1 MCACVHLC
9 PPQAVEAL
17 EVCVCEQPPAGDG
30 EGEGAGDVPPATVI
44 AKGTV
49 ALAALARP
57 STGDVVRRVV
67 YSAVGGCG
75 WLWVAVGGV
84 WCARTCV
91 RACVPRRVA
100 LLPLTRRCG
109 GVGNCGVYVV
119 RRAQRIDSSALVLE
133 PVALPSDVVAAL
145 RTRVELRLRRAA
157 AAAAAA
163 DADGDGEVDEAAVA
177 AVSVPAEELEAAV
190 AAEEQGLLS
199 RLRASQA
206 RHRSTRHNSDAAA
219 AVSEGAG
226 GEGEGEGEAQ
236 PQPPCFELDLALLL
250 RRAAST

>member
-1 MCACVHLC
+1 M
-9 PPQAVEAL
+9 
-17 EVCVCEQPPAGDG
+17 
-30 EGEGAGDVPPATVI
+30 
-44 AKGTV
+44 
-49 ALAALARP
+49 
-57 STGDVVRRVV
+57 
-67 YSAVGGCG
+67 
-75 WLWVAVGGV
+75 AVGGV

-133 PVALPSDVVAAL
+133 PVALPSDVVTAL
-145 RTRVELRLRRAA
+145 RTRAELRLRRAA

-163 DADGDGEVDEAAVA
+163 DADGEVDEAAVA